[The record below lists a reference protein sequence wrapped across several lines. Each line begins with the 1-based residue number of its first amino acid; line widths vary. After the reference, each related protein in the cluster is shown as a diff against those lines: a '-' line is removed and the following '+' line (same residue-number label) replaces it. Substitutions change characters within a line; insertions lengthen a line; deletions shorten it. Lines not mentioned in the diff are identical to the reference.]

1 MTDSDAQPGR
11 GRRASITQVA
21 RLAGVS
27 YQTVS
32 RVINRSP
39 NVSAPTR
46 AKVEQAIAEL
56 DYHPLNF
63 ARALVTRR
71 SSTIGFVAGGVS
83 YYGPISTIGA
93 LEARARDH
101 GLAVSVAVFDERQR
115 GRAQFESIISS
126 FSGQGVDAF
135 VYLTPTTELL
145 RAALSVRTS
154 RPSVFL
160 TSASQQ
166 ARRAALAA
174 DPARRRFVGIDQRA
188 GEEQILALLT
198 RLGRKS
204 LLLLAGPQEW
214 ADASVRLEAIEE
226 DAVSRGLHYQVV
238 TTGSWKADAAERAV
252 AEVYSGRRLAD
263 CPDTVVAANDVQALG
278 ALRALV
284 RLGIRVPEEVSVTG
298 FDDMPGADAVFPSLT
313 TVRPDFQA
321 LGSLAMTQVLGMLS
335 GDGDGDDDGDGDGDA
350 GAGASAG
357 TEAADPHD
365 HVSSD
370 RPDPEGPA
378 IAGPAMPEERDVDGI
393 RLLRPQIIV
402 RESTAP
408 VENRR

>member
-1 MTDSDAQPGR
+1 MTHSDAQPGR
-11 GRRASITQVA
+11 GARASITQVA

-46 AKVEQAIAEL
+46 AKVERAIAEL

-71 SSTIGFVAGGVS
+71 SRMIGFVAGGVS

-166 ARRAALAA
+166 ARLAARTA

-188 GEEQILALLT
+188 GEEQILGLLA
-198 RLGRKS
+198 RLGRDN

-238 TTGSWKADAAERAV
+238 TTGSWKADAAQRAV
-252 AEVYSGRRLAD
+252 EEVYSGRCLAD
-263 CPDTVVAANDVQALG
+263 CPDAVVAANDVQALG
-278 ALRALV
+278 ALRALA

-298 FDDMPGADAVFPSLT
+298 FDDMPGADAVIPSLT

-335 GDGDGDDDGDGDGDA
+335 DDDDTDVSADADPRTAGGAAPAGAASPGDGDTA
-350 GAGASAG
+350 
-357 TEAADPHD
+357 E
-365 HVSSD
+365 
-370 RPDPEGPA
+370 PA
-378 IAGPAMPEERDVDGI
+378 AMPEERDIDGI

-402 RESTAP
+402 RESTGP
-408 VENRR
+408 VTALR